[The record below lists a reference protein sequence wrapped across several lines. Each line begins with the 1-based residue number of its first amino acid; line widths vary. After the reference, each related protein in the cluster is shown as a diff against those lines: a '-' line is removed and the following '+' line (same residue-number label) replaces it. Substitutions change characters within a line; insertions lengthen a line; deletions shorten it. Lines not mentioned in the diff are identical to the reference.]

1 MWSQK
6 LVFRLPLRLARK
18 TRLSSATRNC
28 IMIRLMALLYC
39 FDLLVNLATRRR
51 GAAANSTAQSGEL
64 TPGGFENETASERR
78 TRDRGKTWQSDVAQG
93 CPTGTDKEERAWRLT
108 EEQGGQTPRPH
119 PARVGR
125 RMWQSLSL
133 ITHTHTHAD
142 ATCKARRTRGCLT
155 HASATHTGADSS
167 TYARRIMFCE
177 SALPQDAGQSRAAQ
191 EMRRNPTNR

>member
-18 TRLSSATRNC
+18 TRLSSATWNR

-51 GAAANSTAQSGEL
+51 GAAANSTVQSGEL

-93 CPTGTDKEERAWRLT
+93 CPTGDRQRRKSTATYRGTGRANTGAAPCSRGSPDVTVALFNYS
-108 EEQGGQTPRPH
+108 H
-119 PARVGR
+119 AY
-125 RMWQSLSL
+125 
-133 ITHTHTHAD
+133 AD

-167 TYARRIMFCE
+167 TYARGIMFCE